1 MHEIYINL
9 ILSGIYENYYSEE
22 EFYQNQLGIS
32 FERWE
37 KWKQGKMSLSPEE
50 NQKIKNIFSD
60 YEWMLLQKIL
70 RQTIIYPEKRHIA
83 VAEYKKLKIKIAQQ
97 WLNTNSGVVEFQ
109 QLKEE
114 EKKDSLIDLRV
125 SLQYGEWGFD
135 DVLNFRLPA
144 AIQNQIVRRE
154 VALLDWV
161 NQELEDA
168 YV

>member
-1 MHEIYINL
+1 MVKY
-9 ILSGIYENYYSEE
+9 
-22 EFYQNQLGIS
+22 
-32 FERWE
+32 
-37 KWKQGKMSLSPEE
+37 
-50 NQKIKNIFSD
+50 
-60 YEWMLLQKIL
+60 
-70 RQTIIYPEKRHIA
+70 
-83 VAEYKKLKIKIAQQ
+83 
-97 WLNTNSGVVEFQ
+97 NSGVVEFQ